1 MSIAAV
7 ILTSQ
12 LLFLPQFET
21 AKVFLVKTNNSQNK
35 TAPKV
40 VSGQDYAA
48 SVRTSR
54 SCARTPRS
62 RKGKRRLGNRRN
74 GRRRKK
80 LPGFWI
86 RGGSGQTRVLSRS
99 KGRQAREVDCSKGD
113 CFCCT
118 KGSKGAVVHK
128 PSKCISGGPK
138 KGRQVGI

>member
-21 AKVFLVKTNNSQNK
+21 AKAFLVETKDSENK
-35 TAPKV
+35 TLPKV
-40 VSGQDYAA
+40 LSGHDYAA
-48 SVRTSR
+48 SGRTPR
-54 SCARTPRS
+54 CVRTPRS
-62 RKGKRRLGNRRN
+62 RKGR
-74 GRRRKK
+74 RRRKK

-118 KGSKGAVVHK
+118 KGAKGAVVYK
-128 PSKCISGGPK
+128 PSKCLSGGPK